1 MRSPISRIRHIRN
14 GWRADETGGFFM
26 KAERLLVDGAP
37 ASMLWVVKSAI
48 QTPPSLPWSKRLR
61 PESANESFAEGWPG
75 AGLLLQRVLTSTI
88 LLHFGATHLLQTT
101 RLAPSLPYLIAAVAG
116 VFLLL
121 GLWTPVAGITIAT
134 VEVWI
139 SLAWSGNWLFAIVLA
154 GLGATVAM
162 IGPGLW
168 SIDARL
174 YGRKHLQDPR
184 R

>member
-1 MRSPISRIRHIRN
+1 M
-14 GWRADETGGFFM
+14 
-26 KAERLLVDGAP
+26 
-37 ASMLWVVKSAI
+37 
-48 QTPPSLPWSKRLR
+48 
-61 PESANESFAEGWPG
+61 
-75 AGLLLQRVLTSTI
+75 LTSTI
-88 LLHFGATHLLQTT
+88 LLYCGASHLLENA

-116 VFLLL
+116 ILLLL
-121 GLWTPVAGITIAT
+121 GLWTPLAGITIAI

-139 SLAWSGNWLFAIVLA
+139 FLACSGNSLTAIMLA

-162 IGPGLW
+162 IGPGMW